1 MVAERGGRVVNL
13 DLTIVCERPRIGP
26 HVAAMKAAIA
36 EVCGIGEGRVA
47 IKATTSEQLGFTG
60 REEGL
65 VAMATASIALTD
77 VPGSSEAVHGGFITY
92 ANEAKE
98 KMIGV
103 PAALITAH
111 GAVSE
116 QVARAMAEGALKATG
131 VAISVAVTGIAG
143 PGGGTE
149 GKPVGLVHFACA
161 TADATIARV
170 ERFGDRGRQE
180 VREVSVITA
189 LDMVIEALG
198 VTL

>member
-1 MVAERGGRVVNL
+1 MFHTDIRRRCELINHTLIARKQMIVTAESCTGGL
-13 DLTIVCERPRIGP
+13 
-26 HVAAMKAAIA
+26 IA
-36 EVCGIGEGRVA
+36 G
-47 IKATTSEQLGFTG
+47 
-60 REEGL
+60 
-65 VAMATASIALTD
+65 ALTD